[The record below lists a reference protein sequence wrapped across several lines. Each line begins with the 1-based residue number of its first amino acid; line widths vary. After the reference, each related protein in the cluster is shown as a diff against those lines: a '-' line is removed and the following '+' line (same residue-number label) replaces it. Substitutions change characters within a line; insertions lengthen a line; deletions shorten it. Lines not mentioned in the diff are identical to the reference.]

1 MGEQPGRHTDWLCN
15 QRGSNAETGIAD
27 KGRADIGTRIRQ
39 VLSKAWHRVSGKGS
53 AREKASHLFAHTA
66 VWLQRWWRWNCTDWE
81 TWAV

>member
-39 VLSKAWHRVSGKGS
+39 VLSKA
-53 AREKASHLFAHTA
+53 
-66 VWLQRWWRWNCTDWE
+66 
-81 TWAV
+81 